1 MSLNFLGLGFS
12 VGVKD
17 DGFTS
22 GIQRVTDTVGDVV
35 HQVQGLTQDVNL
47 TTAYEA
53 HMQALG
59 TSARALGANLGY
71 TGNQL
76 NRFTSRAAG
85 LADGLNVSADV
96 AAQAVDAFARGGEG
110 LRLVGIRS
118 AADATRFQAV
128 FGGIGDL
135 SGTIHQLRTEFQLT
149 DEQIQQVIGSTTAMG
164 RATGN
169 VSGAYQNLGSVLQM
183 LRQQA
188 SLQGAELDNNEL
200 SSYARQVQAL
210 SAGFYQMTHNAD
222 EARQMAS
229 QVFQAQLGARD
240 NFQQMFA
247 GTSDELGTFLE
258 SLSIAQG
265 DVNHA
270 FEQMRQGPAEFVSGL
285 TQMVRQ
291 AKRNG
296 PITAEQFNFL
306 ARYIERAMPGAGQA
320 VVNFMRSSDDATLEV
335 MSNVQ
340 TATADLGRMAREAH
354 RTGRT
359 LQEEFDRVQQ
369 IGVAAFRSIGRREAV
384 ELVRDTSAEFTRFN
398 AHLRD
403 IVKSGGPMAEL
414 VEKLSAVHQIGALAL
429 IPRTLRPMAV
439 LFGHV
444 TEQLVPMVTALQA
457 LGFRLSSL
465 MNPYAALVAVG
476 GYLLLN
482 FFDLFMQT
490 GSLSAAFEKLGSR
503 VAGFVTE
510 AWATLVHLTDQ
521 ALTFLDGWSTR
532 AREWAAHFDW
542 KTFFVTWI
550 NRALGLARRAGDW
563 FQELGNVVF
572 DELAA
577 IFSGRT
583 ASARLGRI
591 VQNLGGVLSSIV
603 EGLAGALGHVDWSTA
618 GRVALMSLFDVMRG
632 PLLTTT
638 VAAVPWGRVAEA
650 LSAGLQS
657 ATKFLQSGRVGG
669 WLTGLLGSARALVDR
684 WSPVVAEA
692 IRGVAE
698 RLPGLLRSGLTRG
711 MGLLGSAR
719 ALVDRWSPVVAEAIR
734 GVAERLPGLLRSGLT
749 RGMALAGELARFL
762 QGAFDAARG
771 WLLAHRD
778 EISNTLSDLGSRALV
793 ALGQG
798 LVWLFRTTSDLGAR
812 ALAALGRGLVW
823 LFRTTS
829 DLTWE
834 FFARLPSLLGDLGGL
849 VESALQYA
857 LTAMGTLTDTLFQTV
872 QRTLTR
878 IFPEY
883 ADTINSVM
891 GQVRGFYRFMYDT
904 VYKGIIQGLFQGL
917 RGAFRWTADAIR
929 SLGETA
935 SEVAAFVR
943 APWETLTRWFGRA
956 WEEVRATVAAKLL
969 GVQMVYTSVKE
980 VIATG
985 LTFLRGL
992 FTDTGGTIQGAIGGA
1007 ITWVETKWEGFRAK
1021 VREGIDSI
1029 SGLLRSVFGG
1039 GGEVQQATTATG
1051 AAGQAV
1057 AQQAQGILLDTT
1069 QAVSGGIVSGL
1080 VGAFR
1085 SGFASVLRGLG
1096 EFKDRFIDLF
1106 ARFGR
1111 GLRDKIVEAMDSA
1124 RSAIE
1129 DAITS
1134 IEQALTGVERRI
1146 ASALSVSATL
1156 AATSLAIAPAGAVA
1170 HGQPAQPVSQ
1180 VRPLDHA
1187 TTQEDLRQAVHEP
1200 LWYRHYATLFDARM
1214 VALTSAVERLA
1225 RQQPAGGR
1233 RTSETGSGDSA
1244 RVAAGVQTGRAS

>member
-35 HQVQGLTQDVNL
+35 HQVQGLTQGVNL

-53 HMQALG
+53 HMQALS

-71 TGNQL
+71 TGSQL

-96 AAQAVDAFARGGEG
+96 ATSAVDAFARGGEG

-128 FGGIGDL
+128 FGGIQDL

-149 DEQIQQVIGSTTAMG
+149 DEQIQQVVGSTTAMG

-188 SLQGAELDNNEL
+188 SLQGAELDNTEL

-270 FEQMRQGPAEFVSGL
+270 FEQMRQGPADFITGL

-306 ARYIERAMPGAGQA
+306 ARYVERAMPGAGQA

-335 MSNVQ
+335 MSNVEN
-340 TATADLGRMAREAH
+340 ATADLGRMAREAH

-384 ELVRDTSAEFTRFN
+384 ELVRDTSAEFQRFN
-398 AHLRD
+398 THLRE
-403 IVKSGGPMAEL
+403 VVRAGGPMAEF

-444 TEQLVPMVTALQA
+444 TEQLLPMVTALGA
-457 LGFRLSSL
+457 LGFRLSTL
-465 MNPYAALVAVG
+465 MNPYAALVAVS

-490 GSLSAAFEKLGSR
+490 GSLSAAFEKLT
-503 VAGFVTE
+503 AKIENFVVE
-510 AWATLVHLTDQ
+510 AWQTLVQLTDR
-521 ALTFLDGWSTR
+521 ALTFLDGWS
-532 AREWAAHFDW
+532 ARTLAWAQHFDW
-542 KTFFVTWI
+542 KTFFATWI
-550 NRALGLARRAGDW
+550 NRALQLARRAGDW
-563 FQELGNVVF
+563 FQSLGNVVF

-583 ASARLGRI
+583 ASTRLGRI
-591 VQNLGGVLSSIV
+591 VQNLGGVARVIV
-603 EGLAGALGHVDWSTA
+603 EGLAGALGHVDWSTV
-618 GRVALMSLFDVMRG
+618 GRLVLFGAFDAMLG
-632 PLLTTT
+632 PVLGTT
-638 VAAVPWGRVAEA
+638 VAAMPWGRVADA
-650 LSAGLQS
+650 LAAGLQR
-657 ATKFLQSGRVGG
+657 ATKFLHSGRVGN
-669 WLTGLLGSARALVDR
+669 WLAGLLGSARGLVNA
-684 WSPVVAEA
+684 WTPVLAAA

-698 RLPGLLRSGLTRG
+698 RLPGQLRAA
-711 MGLLGSAR
+711 LG
-719 ALVDRWSPVVAEAIR
+719 
-734 GVAERLPGLLRSGLT
+734 
-749 RGMALAGELARFL
+749 RGMALAGELAQFL
-762 QGAFDAARG
+762 AGAFDAARG

-778 EISNTLSDLGSRALV
+778 EISNTLSDWGSRAIV
-793 ALGQG
+793 AI
-798 LVWLFRTTSDLGAR
+798 
-812 ALAALGRGLVW
+812 GRGMVW

-829 DLTWE
+829 DLTWD
-834 FFARLPSLLGDLGGL
+834 FLTRLPSLLGNVGGL
-849 VESALQYA
+849 VESALQFA
-857 LTAMGTLTDTLFQTV
+857 LTALGTLTDTALQTV
-872 QRTLTR
+872 QRTLVR
-878 IFPEY
+878 VFPQY
-883 ADTINSVM
+883 AETINRVM
-891 GQVRGFYRFMYDT
+891 EGVRGFYRFMFDT
-904 VYKGIIQGLFQGL
+904 VHHGIVRGIFQGL
-917 RGAFRWTADAIR
+917 RGAFRWTADA
-929 SLGETA
+929 LHTVGV
-935 SEVAAFVR
+935 VAADVAEAVR
-943 APWETLTRWFGRA
+943 GPWETLVRWFDAA
-956 WEEVRATVAAKLL
+956 WEFVRGHVTARLL
-969 GVQMVYTSVKE
+969 GVQMVYTSVRD
-980 VIATG
+980 VIAAG

-992 FTDTGGTIQGAIGGA
+992 FTDTGGTLQSSLGGA
-1007 ITWVETKWEGFRAK
+1007 ITWVEGKWEGFKSK
-1021 VREGIDSI
+1021 VREGLDAIA
-1029 SGLLRSVFGG
+1029 GLLRSVFGG
-1039 GGEVQQATTATG
+1039 NGEVQQATSATD
-1051 AAGQAV
+1051 AAGRAV
-1057 AQQAQGILLDTT
+1057 ASQAQSILADTT
-1069 QAVSGGIVSGL
+1069 HAVSGGIVAGL

-1096 EFKDRFIDLF
+1096 EFKDRFMDLF
-1106 ARFGR
+1106 TRFGH
-1111 GLRDKIVEAMDSA
+1111 GLRDKIVEAMSAA

-1129 DAITS
+1129 DAIES
-1134 IEQALTGVERRI
+1134 IASALSTVERRI

-1156 AATSLAIAPAGAVA
+1156 AATSYALAPAGASA
-1170 HGQPAQPVSQ
+1170 GPSAPQPVSQ

-1187 TTQEDLRQAVHEP
+1187 ATPEDLRQAVHEP
-1200 LWYRHYATLFDARM
+1200 LWYRHYAALFDARM
-1214 VALTSAVERLA
+1214 VALTGAVERMA
-1225 RQQPAGGR
+1225 RQQPMGGR
-1233 RTSETGSGDSA
+1233 RGEAGSTAEGAA
-1244 RVAAGVQTGRAS
+1244 RVSTAVQTGRPL

>member
-35 HQVQGLTQDVNL
+35 HQVQGLTQGVNL

-135 SGTIHQLRTEFQLT
+135 SGTLHQLRTEFQLT

-340 TATADLGRMAREAH
+340 NATADLGRMAREAH

-444 TEQLVPMVTALQA
+444 TEQLVPMVTALGA

-521 ALTFLDGWSTR
+521 ALTFLDGWSAR

-583 ASARLGRI
+583 ASTRLGRI

-618 GRVALMSLFDVMRG
+618 GRVALMSLFDVMLG

-657 ATKFLQSGRVGG
+657 ATKFLHSGRVGN
-669 WLTGLLGSARALVDR
+669 WLGGLLGSARAMVAK
-684 WSPVVAEA
+684 WTPVVADA
-692 IRGVAE
+692 FRGIAE
-698 RLPGLLRSGLTRG
+698 RLPGQLRSA
-711 MGLLGSAR
+711 LG
-719 ALVDRWSPVVAEAIR
+719 
-734 GVAERLPGLLRSGLT
+734 

-798 LVWLFRTTSDLGAR
+798 LVWLFRTTSDL
-812 ALAALGRGLVW
+812 
-823 LFRTTS
+823 
-829 DLTWE
+829 TWA

-849 VESALQYA
+849 VESALQYSLAA
-857 LTAMGTLTDTLFQTV
+857 LGTLTDTLLQTV
-872 QRTLTR
+872 QRTLVR
-878 IFPEY
+878 IFPQY

-891 GQVRGFYRFMYDT
+891 DTVRGFYRFMYDT
-904 VYKGIIQGLFQGL
+904 VYKGIVQGLFQGL
-917 RGAFRWTADAIR
+917 RGAFRWTGEALH
-929 SLGETA
+929 SLGEA
-935 SEVAAFVR
+935 AAAVAAFIR
-943 APWETLTRWFGRA
+943 SPWESLTHWFGRA
-956 WEEVRATVAAKLL
+956 WEEVRANLTAKLL

-980 VIATG
+980 VIAAG

-992 FTDTGGTIQGAIGGA
+992 FTDTGGTLQGTIGGA
-1007 ITWVETKWEGFRAK
+1007 ITWVESKWEGFRAK
-1021 VREGIDSI
+1021 VREGIDAI

-1051 AAGQAV
+1051 AAGQVV
-1057 AQQAQGILLDTT
+1057 AQQAQGILRDTT

-1134 IEQALTGVERRI
+1134 IEQALSSVERRI

-1156 AATSLAIAPAGAVA
+1156 AATSLAIAPAGAPGP
-1170 HGQPAQPVSQ
+1170 GQPAQPVSQ